1 MVSLVVLIG
10 TSLNSNGVEQLF
22 ICIVAIRISL
32 MMGLLNLLLILKI
45 ELFSL
50 VSFESSL
57 YILVTSPLS
66 DMCLQIFSPCYFKL

>member
-45 ELFSL
+45 ELVVF
-50 VSFESSL
+50 FGE
-57 YILVTSPLS
+57 
-66 DMCLQIFSPCYFKL
+66 F